1 MEVRGLA
8 QVTDADVALRSRVEK
23 DRSMVTE
30 ARRGYALII
39 IGRPLP
45 IVINQAVDTMPAS
58 VLEVPKVDA
67 IFVAR
72 KKVLEVRRQ

>member
-8 QVTDADVALRSRVEK
+8 QVADADVALRSRVEK

-30 ARRGYALII
+30 ARRGDDLIF

-45 IVINQAVDTMPAS
+45 IVINQVVDTALAS

-67 IFVAR
+67 IFVAS